1 MVGIFLACPRNSVY
15 TVSTCGFKWQKVERR
30 KTGVPAI
37 NPQVE
42 LMFLGEY
49 RHSMDDKGRLTVPAR
64 YRQLLEDGGYI
75 TEGIDP
81 ILIVLQKDTFERLGH
96 AITQL
101 SFTDPE
107 VREFGRLFFSRAE
120 RIEADG
126 SGRILVPQFLRE
138 RHGLNGEVVM
148 VGAGSHFEL
157 WSLADWAKQ
166 SEKLDKVQ
174 NTADYFAK
182 LNLFMN
188 QSG

>member
-15 TVSTCGFKWQKVERR
+15 TVSTCGSKWQKVERR
-30 KTGVPAI
+30 FSGVPAI

-49 RHSMDDKGRLTVPAR
+49 RHSM
-64 YRQLLEDGGYI
+64 
-75 TEGIDP
+75 
-81 ILIVLQKDTFERLGH
+81 
-96 AITQL
+96 
-101 SFTDPE
+101 
-107 VREFGRLFFSRAE
+107 
-120 RIEADG
+120 DG

-157 WSLADWAKQ
+157 WSPADWAKQ

>member
-15 TVSTCGFKWQKVERR
+15 TVSTCGSKWQKVERR
-30 KTGVPAI
+30 FSGVPAI

-81 ILIVLQKDTFERLGH
+81 ILIVLQKDTFERLGT

-157 WSLADWAKQ
+157 WSPADWAKQ